1 MPRVSHFS
9 GGVHPQDKKDLSR
22 DKAIEL
28 LPVPQRLVVPLSQH
42 IGAPCGPVVSP
53 GDSVKKGE
61 TIGEAKGFVS
71 APVHAPTSGKVLRI
85 ANFPHPL
92 GKPLPAVEIEPDG
105 LDEWAENIRGR
116 EDFLS
121 LPPDDLRAIIR
132 EKGIVGMGG
141 ATFPTHVK
149 LSPPEGKPIDTL
161 IINGAECEPYLTADD
176 RLMVEEPE
184 QVIGGMRIMMTILG
198 VERVFVAIE
207 ANKPEA
213 IDKMRKPLEN
223 EPHVEVVALE
233 VKYPQGAE
241 KQLIKTL
248 VNREV
253 PSSGGL
259 PMDVGVLV
267 QNVGTAAAID
277 QAVRLGI
284 PLIERVVTVTG
295 EGIAQPKNLRV
306 RIGTPIG
313 LLLEAC
319 GGLAQEPGKLI
330 LGGPMMGISQYTTD
344 VPVIKGTSGV
354 VVLPPSLVET
364 EETQTCIRCGT
375 CVRVCPMNL
384 LPNLIGVFATRG
396 LFEQAEKHYLLDCIE
411 CGACDF
417 GCPAK
422 IPLVHLIRYAKA
434 EILAKRSKSKRSTG
448 KAGGFSND

>member
-1 MPRVSHFS
+1 MFRVSHFS
-9 GGVHPQDKKDLSR
+9 GGVHPQDKKELSR

-28 LPVPQRLVVPLSQH
+28 LPVPERLVVPLSQH
-42 IGAPCGPVVSP
+42 IGAPCEPVVSP
-53 GDSVKKGE
+53 GESVKKGE
-61 TIGEAKGFVS
+61 KIGEAKGFVS
-71 APVHAPTSGKVLRI
+71 VPVHAPTSGKILKI
-85 ANFPHPL
+85 DNFPHPL
-92 GKPLPAVEIEPDG
+92 GRLLPAIEIEPDG
-105 LDEWAENIRGR
+105 LDEWAEQIRGQ
-116 EDFLS
+116 ENFSSLS
-121 LPPDDLRAIIR
+121 PDDLRAIIR

-161 IINGAECEPYLTADD
+161 IINGAECEPYLTADY

-184 QVIGGMRIMMTILG
+184 KVIGGMRIMRAILG
-198 VERVFVAIE
+198 VESVFIAIE

-213 IDKMRKPLEN
+213 IDTMTKDLGQNSHVTVVSLE
-223 EPHVEVVALE
+223 A
-233 VKYPQGAE
+233 KYPQGAE
-241 KQLIKTL
+241 KQLIKAL

-277 QAVRLGI
+277 QAVRFGV

-295 EGIAQPKNLRV
+295 EGIHEPKNLRA

-313 LLLEAC
+313 TLLEAC
-319 GGLAQEPGKLI
+319 GGFRQRPGKLI
-330 LGGPMMGISQYTTD
+330 LGGPMMGISQYTTE

-354 VVLPPSLVET
+354 VVLPRSQIRM
-364 EETQTCIRCGT
+364 EEAQTCIRCGT
-375 CVRVCPMNL
+375 CVRVCPLNL
-384 LPNLIGVFATRG
+384 LPNLIGVLATRG

-411 CGACDF
+411 CGSCGFA
-417 GCPAK
+417 CPAK

-434 EILAKRSKSKRSTG
+434 EVLARRSK
-448 KAGGFSND
+448 N